1 MNNIERNSVRD
12 SAESRK
18 YSASK
23 ITLTV
28 LLVGIGLMVA
38 AYFAGF
44 VTRPNEQRFGKVQ
57 PTDSAI
63 VTESDTTIGK

>member
-1 MNNIERNSVRD
+1 MNNIERKSARD
-12 SAESRK
+12 SAESRRI
-18 YSASK
+18 SASK

-28 LLVGIGLMVA
+28 LLIGIGLMVA

-57 PTDSAI
+57 TTDSAI

>member
-1 MNNIERNSVRD
+1 MNNIERKSARD

-57 PTDSAI
+57 TK
-63 VTESDTTIGK
+63 ESHIDNENYNTIGK

>member
-1 MNNIERNSVRD
+1 MNDIERKSARD

-44 VTRPNEQRFGKVQ
+44 VTRKDEQRFGKVQ
-57 PTDSAI
+57 STDTTI
-63 VTESDTTIGK
+63 VSESDTTLGK